1 MIPQALR
8 FPFEDQDWIRKMI
21 GGYVLVLA
29 SLAILP
35 APLLFGYILRVM
47 SEESMP
53 GFDNLV
59 QMYIDGLK
67 AFAVVMLYMIPG
79 ILIMAAFKGNLALVG
94 LPVFVVGWWGFES
107 GMYYLA
113 NEGLREAFSAQAL
126 KTVFSIDYFIGM
138 LASILV
144 PLGITILY
152 AMSLLTV
159 LPVLMFPAV
168 QFYQTV
174 VRYRIIKEAIEK

>member
-8 FPFEDQDWIRKMI
+8 FPFEEQDWIRKMI
-21 GGYVLVLA
+21 GGYILVLA
-29 SLAILP
+29 SFAILP
-35 APLLFGYILRVM
+35 APLLLGYILRIM
-47 SEESMP
+47 REDSMP
-53 GFDNLV
+53 EFDNLV

-67 AFAVVMLYMIPG
+67 AFAVVMLYMAPG
-79 ILIMAAFKGNLALVG
+79 FAILAAFEGFIAIIGFLIFIL
-94 LPVFVVGWWGFES
+94 GWWGFES

-113 NEGLREAFSAQAL
+113 NEGFREAFSAKAL
-126 KTVFSIDYFIGM
+126 KTVFSVDYFIGM

-144 PLGITILY
+144 PIGITILY
-152 AMSLLTV
+152 ALSLVAV
-159 LPVLMFPAV
+159 LPVLMFPVV